1 MRRLVALVI
10 LLALPLQWTFAAV
23 GEYCQHESI
32 PTAQQHL
39 GHHAHQH
46 VDKPGS
52 KENSKKGGADWDCP
66 ACHHLTG
73 AFIALMVVVP
83 VRVDARLKP
92 QFTSEAIPQRAPDN
106 PFRPPL
112 TAGA

>member
-1 MRRLVALVI
+1 MRRFLAVFI
-10 LLALPLQWTFAAV
+10 LLAVPLQWTFAAM
-23 GEYCQHESI
+23 GDYCQHETT
-32 PTAQQHL
+32 PAAQQHL

-46 VDKPGS
+46 VDKPGD
-52 KENSKKGGADWDCP
+52 KESPKKAAADWDCP

-73 AFIALMVVVP
+73 AFAPTISVAPLPIDVALRP
-83 VRVDARLKP
+83 VFIS
-92 QFTSEAIPQRAPDN
+92 QAIPQRAPDN

>member
-1 MRRLVALVI
+1 MRRLIALFI

-23 GEYCQHESI
+23 GEYCQHEST
-32 PTAQQHL
+32 PAAQQHV

-46 VDKPGS
+46 VDKPGN
-52 KENSKKGGADWDCP
+52 KESKKGAADWDCP

-73 AFIALMVVVP
+73 AFAAMVAVMPLPIDTALQPAFVS
-83 VRVDARLKP
+83 DAV
-92 QFTSEAIPQRAPDN
+92 PQRAPDN

-112 TAGA
+112 SAGA